1 MIFRKAVL
9 VIHGFA
15 GGEYDEEFLV
25 YRLTPIWN
33 LDVYTFTLPG
43 HDSNLAT
50 NIKYKDWVHSAEE
63 HLERLIKLGYREI
76 YVVGHSMGGLLAT
89 YLAGKYKEI
98 TKVVLAAPAF
108 QYLAPN
114 QDNKVLTTM
123 KNAPN
128 LIKTYKAKEIIS
140 RVLKVSPMMLYEFTK
155 LVSNA
160 QTYPDKVTIPTLIIQ
175 GNADQL
181 VPKES
186 SEYVFEHIKS
196 KSKKLVIANGMDH
209 DLFRG
214 EKKDIIIDEVVK
226 FLCNRPNN
234 KAEISNL

>member
-1 MIFRKAVL
+1 M
-9 VIHGFA
+9 
-15 GGEYDEEFLV
+15 
-25 YRLTPIWN
+25 
-33 LDVYTFTLPG
+33 PG

-114 QDNKVLTTM
+114 QDNKVFTTM

-196 KSKKLVIANGMDH
+196 KSKKFYTQPSSKPKHPVKSCFTGCLYVCLILQNH
-209 DLFRG
+209 SKPRL
-214 EKKDIIIDEVVK
+214 IISSV
-226 FLCNRPNN
+226 
-234 KAEISNL
+234 A